1 MIAFYIIGTFVVVL
15 VLSWILGAIGIN
27 IFEGPNA
34 SALYFYGSII
44 IGILLNINDELGDN
58 KNKQQVDKESVK

>member
-1 MIAFYIIGTFVVVL
+1 MIAIYIIGTFVGVW
-15 VLSWILGAIGIN
+15 VLSWISGAMGIN

-44 IGILLNINDELGDN
+44 IGILLNMNDQLGDN
-58 KNKQQVDKESVK
+58 KNKQE

>member
-1 MIAFYIIGTFVVVL
+1 MIAIYIIGTFVGVW
-15 VLSWILGAIGIN
+15 VLSWIFGAMGIN

-44 IGILLNINDELGDN
+44 IGILLNMNDQLGDN
-58 KNKQQVDKESVK
+58 KNKQK

>member
-1 MIAFYIIGTFVVVL
+1 MIAIYIIGTFVAVWI
-15 VLSWILGAIGIN
+15 LSWILGAAGIN

-44 IGILLNINDELGDN
+44 IGILLNLNNELRNN
-58 KNKQQVDKESVK
+58 KNKQ

>member
-1 MIAFYIIGTFVVVL
+1 MIAFYIIGTFVAVW
-15 VLSWILGAIGIN
+15 VLSWIFGVMGIN

-44 IGILLNINDELGDN
+44 IGILLNLNSELRNN
-58 KNKQQVDKESVK
+58 KNKQ

>member
-1 MIAFYIIGTFVVVL
+1 MIVFYIIGTFVGVW
-15 VLSWILGAIGIN
+15 VLSWIMRAIGIN

-44 IGILLNINDELGDN
+44 IGILLNLNGELRNN
-58 KNKQQVDKESVK
+58 KNKQQ

>member
-1 MIAFYIIGTFVVVL
+1 MIAIYIIGTFVAVWI
-15 VLSWILGAIGIN
+15 LSWIFGAMGIN

-58 KNKQQVDKESVK
+58 KNKQQ

>member
-1 MIAFYIIGTFVVVL
+1 MIAFYIIGTFVAVW
-15 VLSWILGAIGIN
+15 VLSWIFGAMGIN

-44 IGILLNINDELGDN
+44 IGILLNLNSELRNN
-58 KNKQQVDKESVK
+58 KNKQQ

>member
-1 MIAFYIIGTFVVVL
+1 MIVFYIIGTFVGVW
-15 VLSWILGAIGIN
+15 VLSWIMGAMGNN

-44 IGILLNINDELGDN
+44 IGILLNLNGELRNN
-58 KNKQQVDKESVK
+58 KKKQQ